1 MQNGKQERIKAGY
14 HHGGGALPFTFAPP
28 ICVFRVNRCVRPCT
42 ARTHVRRKMSKF
54 WHIGVV
60 FRLAV

>member
-1 MQNGKQERIKAGY
+1 MQNGKQERVKAGY
-14 HHGGGALPFTFAPP
+14 HHSGGALLFAFVPP
-28 ICVFRVNRCVRPCT
+28 ICAFRIYRCVRPYT
-42 ARTHVRRKMSKF
+42 VRTHVRRKMSKF